1 MYTGKHR
8 CAQVGTGEYKHTQI
22 SLVLSPLLLVF
33 LLFSQEKALGCQGKL
48 LAIPTTTP
56 QRDKTSW
63 ECSLSFSRHSRVL
76 LVIALVPLLFFALRA
91 LQLSFSSGPGSPVT
105 SAWQNPKVASWPS
118 SFFLTF
124 SSTYQDWPSL
134 FLEYSLHLLRA
145 IFPTAGSPQTLP
157 LPLNP

>member
-1 MYTGKHR
+1 MNTSTHR
-8 CAQVGTGEYKHTQI
+8 YHW
-22 SLVLSPLLLVF
+22 SSH
-33 LLFSQEKALGCQGKL
+33 LFSRFSCFFPRKRHWGAKGNFSPSPPLPPKGTRLPGS
-48 LAIPTTTP
+48 AP
-56 QRDKTSW
+56 
-63 ECSLSFSRHSRVL
+63 LSFSRHSRVL
-76 LVIALVPLLFFALRA
+76 LVIAFVPLLFFALRA

-145 IFPTAGSPQTLP
+145 IFPTAGSPQTLH
-157 LPLNP
+157 LPLNS